1 MIDLCDN
8 DDQLAVVL
16 GHEMAHAVLG
26 HVPEKLTL
34 ASFVQVFIVRSPGSL
49 LEQIPYYDITMITVY
64 CQMVLLVPMAFLW
77 ALLPNDGIAFVAD
90 WFVQKVSKLF
100 IDLPYSR
107 LLEAE
112 ADEVGMAST
121 PGMFATILQNKI
133 SQDLH

>member
-90 WFVQKVSKLF
+90 WFVQKVSQLF

-107 LLEAE
+107 LLETE
-112 ADEVGMAST
+112 ADEVGLAV
-121 PGMFATILQNKI
+121 
-133 SQDLH
+133 